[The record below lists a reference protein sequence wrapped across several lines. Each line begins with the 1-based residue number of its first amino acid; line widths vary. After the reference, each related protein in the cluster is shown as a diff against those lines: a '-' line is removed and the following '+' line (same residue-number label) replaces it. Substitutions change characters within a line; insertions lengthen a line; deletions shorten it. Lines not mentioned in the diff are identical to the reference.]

1 MNMEMVLSIEVL
13 RMFKHLS
20 LFTYPYISTITTSE
34 KNKYCWTLCNAILWW
49 MKQVYLS
56 KQQYKYSTDVMK
68 INCMVKHPPLCPLP
82 IICFPIA
89 LQLHGHVVHT
99 NVSSDN

>member
-34 KNKYCWTLCNAILWW
+34 KNKYC
-49 MKQVYLS
+49 
-56 KQQYKYSTDVMK
+56 
-68 INCMVKHPPLCPLP
+68 
-82 IICFPIA
+82 
-89 LQLHGHVVHT
+89 
-99 NVSSDN
+99 